1 MIKPLVD
8 PTGAS
13 DPSKITPDKTTQKGM
28 NQPDTSSF
36 QAYKEE
42 APAAPPTSKAT
53 EMTPMDL
60 ATKAGISTT
69 PTYQS
74 LLAQTANTQ
83 DTLGNAQSSL
93 QTPNLKLKKSQTDL
107 LNTKLNN
114 ANVNLQSANE
124 KLGAKVPDQTQ
135 VPKNASPVARFV
147 GLLTDGQNKL
157 NEAKTTLQN
166 LKSGQGALQPGQM
179 LLIQVKLSQAQ
190 QEIEYSS
197 VLLSSVVSSLKTILG
212 IQI

>member
-1 MIKPLVD
+1 MPKPPAD
-8 PTGAS
+8 PTG
-13 DPSKITPDKTTQKGM
+13 PTGPGKVTPDKISEKGVS
-28 NQPDTSSF
+28 QPDTSAF
-36 QAYKEE
+36 QAYKEG
-42 APAAPPTSKAT
+42 APSAPGAGKPS

-74 LLAQTANTQ
+74 LLSQATNAQ
-83 DTLGNAQSSL
+83 DTLGEVQKNL

-114 ANVNLQSANE
+114 ANKSLKSANE
-124 KLGAKVPDQTQ
+124 KMGATVPEQTKVA
-135 VPKNASPVARFV
+135 KNADPLTRFV
-147 GLLTDGQNKL
+147 GLVTDGQNKL

-166 LKSGQGALQPGQM
+166 IKSGQGSLQPTDM
-179 LLIQVKLSQAQ
+179 LLVQIKLAQAQ

>member
-1 MIKPLVD
+1 MPKPPAD
-8 PTGAS
+8 PTG
-13 DPSKITPDKTTQKGM
+13 PMKPGKVTPDKISEKGVS
-28 NQPDTSSF
+28 QPDTSAF

-42 APAAPPTSKAT
+42 APSASQAGKPS

-74 LLAQTANTQ
+74 LLSQAT
-83 DTLGNAQSSL
+83 NAQDSLGEVQKNL

-107 LNTKLNN
+107 LNTKLKN
-114 ANVNLQSANE
+114 ANENLKSANL
-124 KLGAKVPDQTQ
+124 KIGANVPDQTK
-135 VPKNASPVARFV
+135 VAKNADPLTRFV
-147 GLLTDGQNKL
+147 GLVTDGQNKL

-166 LKSGQGALQPGQM
+166 IKSGQGSLQPTDM
-179 LLIQVKLSQAQ
+179 LLVQIKLSQAQ